1 MGSNQIRPRIP
12 DTVKIAIWAAAAG
25 RCTICNEYVIG
36 NDRMGEAVAIGELAH
51 NVGWSDNSPRGE
63 SVAGINRSD
72 AENLLLVCRNCHKP
86 TDTKTGRY
94 TVEWLRQRKMEHE
107 LRIKL
112 ATEIGADRSAVVLRM
127 IGEIRGT
134 PPELTYDTALDA
146 LVAEGYAPQTLPH
159 VHRSAVEIDLR
170 GRINVGTSEYFKQCA
185 EQIDGVLQAV
195 LHGVQSDEITR
206 VAVFGFARIPLLVHL
221 GARLD
226 DKMRALIFQRHRVDD
241 GNPWRWPD
249 GQDAN
254 THTFSTSLLQE
265 GSDKSKV
272 ALLVSVSGTIKLDEL
287 PPQIDDSFSIYAL
300 SPELPLARGPSV
312 INSLATLKNFEE
324 TIRVFLA
331 QIESGHG
338 KIPTIAV
345 LPAVPVSGAITLG
358 RALMLDVSPA
368 LQVYDRDSA
377 GKFFE
382 ALEVKR

>member
-1 MGSNQIRPRIP
+1 MGANQIRPRIP
-12 DTVKIAIWAAAAG
+12 DTVKIAVWAAAAG
-25 RCTICNEYVIG
+25 RCAICNEYVVG

-51 NVGWSDNSPRGE
+51 NVGWSVNSPRGE
-63 SVAGINRSD
+63 TDADIERSD

-94 TVEWLRQRKMEHE
+94 TVGWLRQRKMEHE

-127 IGEIRGT
+127 VGEIRGT

-146 LVAEGYAPQTLPH
+146 LVAEGYAPQTLSY

-170 GRINVGTSEYFKQCA
+170 GRVNVGTSEYFKQCA

-195 LHGVQSDEITR
+195 LHGVQYDEVTR

-226 DKMRALIFQRHRVDD
+226 DKVRALIFQRHRVDN

-249 GQDAN
+249 GHDAN
-254 THTFSTSLLQE
+254 ISTFSTSLLQE

-272 ALLVSVSGTIKLDEL
+272 ALLVNVSGTIKQDEL
-287 PPQIDDSFSIYAL
+287 PPQIDGSFSIYTL

-331 QIESGHG
+331 QIESEHG
-338 KIPTIAV
+338 KIPTMAV
-345 LPAVPVSGAITLG
+345 FPAVPISGAIALG

-368 LQVYDRDSA
+368 LQVYDRDNA